1 MKISCYKSAHLTN
14 FINLFSVCGEREV
27 TFLTPF
33 IVGGT
38 MSPQGKWPWVVS
50 ISFLGKD
57 ICGGVL
63 VGDRWVLTAAHCIV

>member
-1 MKISCYKSAHLTN
+1 M
-14 FINLFSVCGEREV
+14 NLLSS
-27 TFLTPF
+27 F

-38 MSPQGKWPWVVS
+38 ISPLGKWPWVVS

-63 VGDRWVLTAAHCIV
+63 VDDRWVLTAAHCIV